1 MKRIFSILKLSLLVT
16 IFSSTIFG
24 AVVEELATQNNLNIV
39 WLGIAGAMV
48 MFMQVG
54 FIALESGFTRAK
66 NSVNVATKGILDF
79 AVGALLYFMVGY
91 AFMFGNGS
99 IIGTDNFFLSNYL
112 NPENYDNAGIMF
124 WFFQVMF
131 AGAAATIVS
140 GAVAER
146 IKLTGYV
153 IACALI
159 AGFIYPLFGHWV
171 WSDNAWLAKLG
182 FHDFAGSTVIHSLG
196 GWLALAGA
204 TVLGARYGKYKKDGT
219 INAIPGHNIPLAV
232 LGTFILWFGWYGF
245 NGGSTLLG
253 NGSIAIVLLN
263 TTLGGAAGSISAML
277 YSAGRTKL
285 VDLGMTLNGALAGL
299 VAVTAG
305 ADILP
310 AWSAIVIGLI
320 AGILVSL
327 AVPFFDKLKIDD
339 PVGAISVHGVNG
351 AWGTLAVGL
360 FGNMTMLNDISG
372 LNLTRFS
379 QIGIQFGGALTVFVY
394 AIGLGFIMFIIIDK
408 VMGLRVSPEEELV
421 GLDTA
426 EHGYSAYPEF
436 QSHYTSDLFK

>member
-1 MKRIFSILKLSLLVT
+1 MKNFQLCLSFLILFSLSYVPALAD
-16 IFSSTIFG
+16 SSSS
-24 AVVEELATQNNLNIV
+24 QDNLNIV
-39 WLGIAGAMV
+39 WLAIAGAMV

-66 NSVNVATKGILDF
+66 NAVNVATKGILDF
-79 AVGALLYFMVGY
+79 AVGALLYFAIGF
-91 AFMFGNGS
+91 AFMFGKGTF
-99 IIGTDNFFLSNYL
+99 IGTSNFFLSDFL
-112 NPENYDNAGIMF
+112 NGSAIDSAGIMF

-146 IKLTGYV
+146 IKITGYV
-153 IACALI
+153 IASAVI
-159 AGFIYPLFGHWV
+159 AGFIYPLFGHW
-171 WSDNAWLAKLG
+171 AWHESGWLFNKN

-196 GWLALAGA
+196 GWLALTGA
-204 TVLGARYGKYKKDGT
+204 FFLGPRYGKYTKDGKT
-219 INAIPGHNIPLAV
+219 NAIPGHNIPLAV

-245 NGGSTLLG
+245 NGGSTLTG

-263 TTLGGAAGSISAML
+263 TTLGGAAGALSSMMFSTAK
-277 YSAGRTKL
+277 TKL

-299 VAVTAG
+299 VSVTAG
-305 ADILP
+305 ADALP
-310 AWSAIVIGLI
+310 PWASIVVGLI

-351 AWGTLAVGL
+351 AWGTLAVGIFCPEYSVL
-360 FGNMTMLNDISG
+360 IQLLGMIS
-372 LNLTRFS
+372 
-379 QIGIQFGGALTVFVY
+379 VFVFSIVTGSILFY
-394 AIGLGFIMFIIIDK
+394 VISK
-408 VMGLRVSPEEELV
+408 TTGLRVTPEEEMR
-421 GLDTA
+421 GLDNA

>member
-1 MKRIFSILKLSLLVT
+1 MKRICSLLKLVALLLSV
-16 IFSSTIFG
+16 SC
-24 AVVEELATQNNLNIV
+24 AVFAAEEVQSNLNMV

-66 NSVNVATKGILDF
+66 NAVNVASKGILDF
-79 AVGALLYFMVGY
+79 SVGAILYFAIGY
-91 AFMFGNGS
+91 AFMFGDGEF
-99 IIGTDNFFLSNYL
+99 IGKTHFFLLDYINSG
-112 NPENYDNAGIMF
+112 DNWGIML

-146 IKLTGYV
+146 IKLPGYV
-153 IACALI
+153 VACALI
-159 AGFIYPLFGHWV
+159 AGFIYPIFGHWA
-171 WSDNAWLAKLG
+171 WSGEGWLAAKG

-196 GWLALAGA
+196 GWLALTGA
-204 TVLGARYGKYKKDGT
+204 LILGPRYGKYGENGKVT
-219 INAIPGHNIPLAV
+219 AIPGHNIPLATV
-232 LGTFILWFGWYGF
+232 GTFILWFGWYGF

-253 NGSIAIVLLN
+253 DGSIAIVLLN
-263 TTLGGAAGSISAML
+263 TTLGGAAGSLSAMA
-277 YSAGRTKL
+277 YSVFRNKDRY

-305 ADILP
+305 ADALSPI
-310 AWSAIVIGLI
+310 SAIIVGLI

-327 AVPFFDKLKIDD
+327 AVPFFDRLRIDD

-351 AWGTLAVGL
+351 AWGTLAVGIFTTEYSFVTQFIGVISV
-360 FGNMTMLNDISG
+360 FGYAVITG
-372 LNLTRFS
+372 L
-379 QIGIQFGGALTVFVY
+379 
-394 AIGLGFIMFIIIDK
+394 IMFVTIDK
-408 VMGLRVSPEEELV
+408 LLGLRVDPHDELI
-421 GLDTA
+421 GLDLA

-436 QSHYTSDLFK
+436 QSHYSTSLFK